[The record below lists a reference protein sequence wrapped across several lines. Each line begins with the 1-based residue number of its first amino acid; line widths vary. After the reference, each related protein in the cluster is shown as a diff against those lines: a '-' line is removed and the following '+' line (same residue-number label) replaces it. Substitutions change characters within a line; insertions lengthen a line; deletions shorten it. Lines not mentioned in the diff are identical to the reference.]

1 MSSSEEKNKSE
12 DRDIIVEVGE
22 KHLPGKFKSKFK
34 VSEIWGTTALII
46 GTSMILYST
55 FNIGNTP
62 EKPNTV
68 TPLQEV
74 KVTANTEI
82 PKPLLEKSDQVR
94 VLSSFAT
101 EIKGI
106 NGWVIEGTA
115 DNAEKTII
123 YSSADGEAIFIGG
136 IVGEN
141 DANLTTKHFDL
152 FIDSSKSK
160 KEAVAPTS
168 KVKNQPPLKKENID
182 LSGMQGVLDSQ
193 PVVTIGSGDKE
204 LTIVVDLNCPYCHQY
219 YQSLVSQSDLLNEF
233 TIHLMP
239 VGILGMDSVYKA
251 AMFEGLPQHEALELL
266 KALMDGSSGSVTPT
280 EIAISNSM
288 SRSQQW
294 SNAGLNVVPLT
305 LLDINNPTDPFG
317 VAGILSKAQLKS
329 AFNL

>member
-1 MSSSEEKNKSE
+1 MSSSEEKSKNE
-12 DRDIIVEVGE
+12 DKDIIVEVGE

-46 GTSMILYST
+46 GASMILYSA
-55 FNIGNTP
+55 FNTNTP
-62 EKPNTV
+62 EKTITV

-82 PKPLLEKSDQVR
+82 PKPLLEKADQVK

-106 NGWVIEGTA
+106 NGWVIEGVA
-115 DNAEKTII
+115 ENAEKTIV
-123 YSSADGEAIFIGG
+123 YSSADGKAIFIGG

-141 DANLTTKHFDL
+141 DVNLTTKHFDL
-152 FIDSSKSK
+152 FIDKSKPK
-160 KEAVAPTS
+160 KEALAPTS
-168 KVKNQPPLKKENID
+168 KVKNQPPLKKESID

-193 PVVTIGSGDKE
+193 PVVTIGNGDKE
-204 LTIVVDLNCPYCHQY
+204 LTILVDLNCPYCHQY
-219 YQSLVSQSDLLNEF
+219 YKSLVGQSDLLDEF
-233 TIHLMP
+233 TLNLMP

-251 AMFEGLPQHEALELL
+251 AMFEGLSDNEALELL
-266 KALMDGSSGSVTPT
+266 KALMDGSSVSITPT
-280 EIAISNSM
+280 EIAINNSM
-288 SRSQQW
+288 NRSQQW

-305 LLDINNPTDPFG
+305 LFDINNHADPFG
-317 VAGILSKAQLKS
+317 VAGILNKAQLKS